1 MKSTKLTNILKESQ
15 TSFNFGNNE
24 VNGIFQKFIK
34 LPNVKKKRSKKGIT
48 YDINGMLYFVVD
60 SAGNPTEAYFSEDRV
75 HDFLV
80 DMEKKGFGPNI
91 FATLKKIGKNVRY
104 SGYTTIVTF

>member
-1 MKSTKLTNILKESQ
+1 MKSSKLADILKETQ
-15 TSFNFGNNE
+15 GSFEFGNNE
-24 VNGIFQKFIK
+24 AKGIFQKFLK
-34 LPNVKKKRSKKGIT
+34 LPNVKKKKYKSEIV
-48 YDINGMLYFVVD
+48 YDLNGMLSFLVD
-60 SAGNPTEAYFSEDRV
+60 SNGNPTEAYFAEDRV

-91 FATLKKIGKNVRY
+91 FGTLKKIGKNVRY

>member
-1 MKSTKLTNILKESQ
+1 MIKLTDILKETQ
-15 TSFNFGNNE
+15 TSFDFGKNE

-34 LPNVKKKRSKKGIT
+34 LPNVKKKKSKSGIS
-48 YDINGMLYFVVD
+48 YNINGMLYFIVD
-60 SAGNPTEAYFSEDRV
+60 SNGNPIEAHFAEDRV

-104 SGYTTIVTF
+104 SGFTTIVTF